1 MIAYVECATN
11 HFAPI
16 LHLSGTFVILN
27 CYMSFQNDQA
37 CACICTNVWGP
48 FLTFVVTVVN
58 MRNVF
63 YYELSEYAQLTLY
76 NWCGQL
82 Q

>member
-1 MIAYVECATN
+1 M
-11 HFAPI
+11 
-16 LHLSGTFVILN
+16 HLYK
-27 CYMSFQNDQA
+27 C
-37 CACICTNVWGP
+37 VWGP

-63 YYELSEYAQLTLY
+63 YDEQFEYAQLTLY

-82 Q
+82 TVKFLT